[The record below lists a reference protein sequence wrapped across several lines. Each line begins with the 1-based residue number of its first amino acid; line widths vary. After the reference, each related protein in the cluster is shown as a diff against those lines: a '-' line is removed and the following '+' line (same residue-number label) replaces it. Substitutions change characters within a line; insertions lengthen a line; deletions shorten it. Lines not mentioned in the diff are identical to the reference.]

1 MPSLASILARV
12 PPCASV
18 VALAAA
24 IGLAS
29 ACRVEHVPG
38 AAGFPAVSVVPPLT
52 SNLTD
57 GCVRDYDE
65 TVDYFPDKTRITYAR
80 QFQIAYHRHY
90 KVIDF
95 TPSVYTQERF
105 RYVLVQCGTPVPP
118 HGPSDRVVTVP
129 VSRVMISNSPSYG
142 GALAR
147 LGAVDRLV
155 GIASERPYTTPQIL
169 DRVRAGLT
177 HEVGSGPHSSI
188 ELAVALKPDILLTFY
203 SAYPQFN
210 MHPKLWELGVVAV
223 PLADHFEGDPLARA
237 EWIKLLAAFL
247 NREREADAIVD
258 PAAARYEALAARAA
272 TVRDR
277 PRMMLGFFD
286 TQDVWYLNGGR
297 NYMAQLIRDAGGEY
311 FWNDDRT
318 ASLLRVNF
326 ERVFL
331 EGSETT
337 RWFAGFG
344 VVRTKSTGDLVARH
358 PRLRHLPPVERHE
371 VYGSDAGLTPRGA
384 SPYTDQSL
392 DKPDVLLADVMKI
405 LHPELLPEHQF
416 VFFRKLE

>member
-1 MPSLASILARV
+1 MTRPSTTSQTR
-12 PPCASV
+12 CAS
-18 VALAAA
+18 
-24 IGLAS
+24 
-29 ACRVEHVPG
+29 R
-38 AAGFPAVSVVPPLT
+38 
-52 SNLTD
+52 
-57 GCVRDYDE
+57 
-65 TVDYFPDKTRITYAR
+65 TRE

-344 VVRTKSTGDLVARH
+344 VVRTKSTGDLSHGIRVSATCHQWSGMRSTAATRASRRAAR
-358 PRLRHLPPVERHE
+358 RR
-371 VYGSDAGLTPRGA
+371 TPIKA
-384 SPYTDQSL
+384 STSRTCCWPTS
-392 DKPDVLLADVMKI
+392 
-405 LHPELLPEHQF
+405 
-416 VFFRKLE
+416 